1 MMMMMSMSP
10 PTLVSQIISVQNV
23 LLCLPLFAS
32 SSIRIPVGLHKRYS
46 FCFSGMR
53 LLFILPPL
61 VSFAQTVVS
70 KPWVPWSHDSPPI
83 PLNCLTDAQA
93 LDIATRY
100 LSCYNSGAV
109 KSINDLTGI
118 ISANFT
124 SYDETGTGPYS
135 DGAATAG
142 IDAFFQSLTASGPS
156 AFGNAV
162 QYPLF
167 IMHDCTRISYRW
179 KFEAWS
185 TGYNA

>member
-1 MMMMMSMSP
+1 MHLS
-10 PTLVSQIISVQNV
+10 LVLS
-23 LLCLPLFAS
+23 PLF
-32 SSIRIPVGLHKRYS
+32 
-46 FCFSGMR
+46 
-53 LLFILPPL
+53 LFT
-61 VSFAQTVVS
+61 QTVVS

-83 PLNCLTDAQA
+83 PLNCLTVAQA

-109 KSINDLTGI
+109 KTLYDLAGI
-118 ISANFT
+118 ISPNFT

-135 DGAATAG
+135 DGPATVG

-167 IMHDCTRISYRW
+167 VLHDCTRISYRW
-179 KFEAWS
+179 KFEGWS
-185 TGYNA
+185 TGYNATVPAGTYLEFKGTDIISVDLDTMLVFNATSSGDWINLARELGQIGNFFP